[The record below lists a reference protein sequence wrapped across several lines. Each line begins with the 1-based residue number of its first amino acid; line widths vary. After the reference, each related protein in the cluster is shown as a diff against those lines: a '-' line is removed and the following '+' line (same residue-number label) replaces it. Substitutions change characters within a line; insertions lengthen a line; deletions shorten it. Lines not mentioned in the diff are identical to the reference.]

1 MSPTKILQIYRF
13 VPLSFNIQYLCF
25 VVKQSKLQKHE
36 AFEAEVTAHKERIFA
51 IISSGEGIITLILLM
66 IINLHAHADL
76 IESHQCVGREAEVR
90 THIEALQEQWHTL
103 VARSAEKTQKLR
115 EANQQQRFNEG
126 IKELDF
132 WLEEM
137 EAKME
142 SEEVGKDLSSVEA
155 LMKKHQQ
162 LEADMKAHEVC
173 NIQIDDTLIID

>member
-1 MSPTKILQIYRF
+1 MC
-13 VPLSFNIQYLCF
+13 VC
-25 VVKQSKLQKHE
+25 VCVH
-36 AFEAEVTAHKERIFA
+36 VDH
-51 IISSGEGIITLILLM
+51 IIHNNT
-66 IINLHAHADL
+66 DL
-76 IESHQCVGREAEVR
+76 IETHQCVGREAEVR
-90 THIEALQEQWHTL
+90 TQIAALQDQWHTL

-142 SEEVGKDLSSVEA
+142 SDEMGKDLSSVEA

-162 LEADMKAHEVC
+162 LEADMKAHEVRTILHTHTRTHARTHTC
-173 NIQIDDTLIID
+173 THMHTQCDMWTYLSYRHTSLIFILKHSNLLKNTILMQTVFKPSRTA

>member
-1 MSPTKILQIYRF
+1 MW
-13 VPLSFNIQYLCF
+13 PLSIP
-25 VVKQSKLQKHE
+25 
-36 AFEAEVTAHKERIFA
+36 
-51 IISSGEGIITLILLM
+51 
-66 IINLHAHADL
+66 DL
-76 IESHQCVGREAEVR
+76 IDNQQCIGREAEVR
-90 THIEALQEQWHTL
+90 TRIAALQEQWQAL
-103 VARSAEKTQKLR
+103 VAKSAEKTQKLR

-162 LEADMKAHEVC
+162 LEADMKAHEVREQEAGKQTDRHWHLLFFLMQVH
-173 NIQIDDTLIID
+173 IQDLNTQTLKFVEEHHFDAESIQAKQSSIDTRYNR